1 MLALHHKM
9 SLTVA
14 AGVSSLCLSFFL
26 SGFIP
31 KWENQFENKNELCFL
46 IMVSKLAWVP
56 RCLERLAQA
65 LLTRSRLLRPALT
78 KEPG

>member
-46 IMVSKLAWVP
+46 IMVSGMGSS
-56 RCLERLAQA
+56 
-65 LLTRSRLLRPALT
+65 LLGKTGSGIAN
-78 KEPG
+78 KE